1 MSDNLLAGPIAL
13 ICTRVT
19 DPSWQPIEGSTV
31 ENCCRCGHHVYV
43 SPASQR
49 RVRPGDAIL
58 CIECSV
64 EIAQQRGVPWV
75 DGGRNADQLA
85 EMAANGLEPRQFKER
100 RPQGPEVG

>member
-31 ENCCRCGHHVYV
+31 ENCCRCQHHVYV
-43 SPASQR
+43 SPASRR
-49 RVRPGDAIL
+49 RVRPGDTII
-58 CIECSV
+58 CIECCA
-64 EIAQQRGVPWV
+64 EIAEQRGVPWI

-85 EMAANGLEPRQFKER
+85 EMAANGLPPDQYLKR
-100 RPQGPEVG
+100 RPQRGEP